1 MGVFGLTCAKIQV
14 FRAYFVCPIFLLL
27 AVSNFRT
34 VMHSEQMLK
43 IQTESMQ
50 PAVSSKCDEKKP
62 SIHLHRFVTDPWCQ
76 GELVNRLQLLEAGLV
91 MGFDTFGS
99 KYFDRVKIDICVF
112 NMAVYQD

>member
-27 AVSNFRT
+27 AVSNFRA

-50 PAVSSKCDEKKP
+50 PAVSSKCDEKNP
-62 SIHLHRFVTDPWCQ
+62 AFICIDLSLILGV
-76 GELVNRLQLLEAGLV
+76 
-91 MGFDTFGS
+91 
-99 KYFDRVKIDICVF
+99 RVSW
-112 NMAVYQD
+112 